1 MMQMFIYFSILEY
14 TMSSTTIKLQKTTKS
29 QLDTFRE
36 YKNESY
42 DEVINKL
49 VFIATNVKKKPELS
63 QETVLAIEQAR
74 KRIKQG
80 RFVTEKEAL
89 KRLGM

>member
-1 MMQMFIYFSILEY
+1 
-14 TMSSTTIKLQKTTKS
+14 MSATTIKLQTETKS

-49 VFIATNVKKKPELS
+49 VYIVKNTKKNPELS
-63 QETVLAIEQAR
+63 KETIIAIEKAR
-74 KRIKQG
+74 ERIKKG
-80 RFVTEKEAL
+80 NFLTEEQAI
-89 KRLGM
+89 KRLGF

>member
-1 MMQMFIYFSILEY
+1 
-14 TMSSTTIKLQKTTKS
+14 MSSTTIKVHQNTKS
-29 QLDTFRE
+29 QLDAFRE

-49 VFIATNVKKKPELS
+49 VFIVKNVKKKPGLS
-63 QETVLAIEQAR
+63 QETIRAIEQAR

-80 RFVTEKEAL
+80 NFISEKEAL
-89 KRLGM
+89 KRLGL